1 VAGTLLSLAGDLAD
15 ANTRL
20 QRAGVTRELRARLV
34 AVGDGGADVVDVWTG
49 EARRVACD
57 VLVDCG
63 HRLPDD
69 GLAADR
75 PGTLRAGDCVAP
87 RTALEAVLE
96 GRRAAAAVAPVPVPF
111 PAPGRG
117 PDRGRTIAV
126 GAR

>member
-1 VAGTLLSLAGDLAD
+1 MGVGTRTLPGGQGVERGARAVQPGVQPGRLPAAIALRR
-15 ANTRL
+15 TR
-20 QRAGVTRELRARLV
+20 R
-34 AVGDGGADVVDVWTG
+34 
-49 EARRVACD
+49 
-57 VLVDCG
+57 
-63 HRLPDD
+63 PDD